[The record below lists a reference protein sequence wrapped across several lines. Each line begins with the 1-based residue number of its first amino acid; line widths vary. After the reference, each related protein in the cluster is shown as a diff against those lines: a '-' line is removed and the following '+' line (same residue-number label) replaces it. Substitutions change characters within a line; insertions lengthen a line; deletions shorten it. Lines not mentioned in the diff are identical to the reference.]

1 MTVLVV
7 SPGYT
12 AAGETGSKSTSQ
24 ETQAPA
30 LMQSLMLWW
39 AHPLLYA
46 LGGIHPMSAGVARYF
61 DGLMGK
67 NAGAEWKSGTFIAST
82 HFALATGPVADQA
95 DNFPM
100 FADIALQ
107 NTVAATIR
115 TLLAEADSTG
125 MAKKAEGKGEL

>member
-1 MTVLVV
+1 
-7 SPGYT
+7 
-12 AAGETGSKSTSQ
+12 
-24 ETQAPA
+24 
-30 LMQSLMLWW
+30 
-39 AHPLLYA
+39 
-46 LGGIHPMSAGVARYF
+46 
-61 DGLMGK
+61 MGK

-115 TLLAEADSTG
+115 TLLGGTG
-125 MAKKAEGKGEL
+125 SFRPFGAGSSSSKMRPPHPKTF